1 MSQTA
6 SNWTIRI
13 NNDWEGLYPVEYN
26 RKPRVHT
33 DVTSSK
39 PVSTLKAR
47 NGYLHWLEH
56 FPTQYII
63 TTEGKRT
70 ASQTPH
76 HPHAQTS
83 SPTCS
88 GPAGGYLDTMSVPT
102 GCVGKVITAWHP
114 IPAKGAQQLI

>member
-63 TTEGKRT
+63 TTEGREQLHRHLITHMLKR
-70 ASQTPH
+70 H
-76 HPHAQTS
+76 HPHAQ
-83 SPTCS
+83 
-88 GPAGGYLDTMSVPT
+88 DQQ
-102 GCVGKVITAWHP
+102 
-114 IPAKGAQQLI
+114 GAIWTP